1 MNEDILLPIELP
13 AEALK
18 LAWRQ
23 MSLLQAV
30 NDRFTHSITRRGKSG
45 RSACHPTEAVPTS
58 IANSRYGA

>member
-23 MSLLQAV
+23 VSLL
-30 NDRFTHSITRRGKSG
+30 
-45 RSACHPTEAVPTS
+45 
-58 IANSRYGA
+58 IASH